1 MIKALV
7 VFFYIEYI
15 YMASFRQLLTS
26 RQTDNTE
33 DIEENTANIESL
45 LITRSENIEALSS
58 LQTQIDTNE
67 DEILQ

>member
-1 MIKALV
+1 
-7 VFFYIEYI
+7 
-15 YMASFRQLLTS
+15 MASFRQLLTS

-58 LQTQIDTNE
+58 LQTQIDTN
-67 DEILQ
+67 DDDILQ